1 MKKTLLLMV
10 MTTVILAACGK
21 DNEQEDLEKEV
32 KSLEQSSSDYK
43 KDKEKLKKEND
54 KLKENIKEKEE
65 KLKKIEDELGEKD
78 SSSDDEKSDDESK
91 DSKDSKEG
99 KAKQTSSKK
108 SGNDEKTFPNTIRTS
123 TNGEVELV
131 NDLQGQNFHFEDSGM
146 KVDIDHL
153 QIFQVNNMPEGQVL
167 LFNGAKDGYVII
179 YEVMTENTT
188 EQKLYYDNA
197 ASIKKGDRNQRSDY
211 ASFIPDSHNEKYMKK
226 SKENIDEYQPK
237 EQTKSLKS
245 IPISTEMY
253 QSIKDKKATFDIQGG
268 VSKTR
273 SYDQASEK
281 VKSFDLNI

>member
-1 MKKTLLLMV
+1 MKKAFLLMV

-21 DNEQEDLEKEV
+21 DNEQEDLEKEI

-78 SSSDDEKSDDESK
+78 NSSDNEQSDDESK
-91 DSKDSKEG
+91 DSKED

-108 SGNDEKTFPNTIRTS
+108 SKNDEKMFPNTIRTS
-123 TNGEVELV
+123 TNGDVELV
-131 NDLQGQNFHFEDSGM
+131 NDLQDQNFHFEDSGM
-146 KVDIDHL
+146 KVDVDHL

-197 ASIKKGDRNQRSDY
+197 ASIKNGDRNQRSDY

-273 SYDQASEK
+273 SYDHASEK
-281 VKSFDLNI
+281 VKSFELNI